1 MSNIRQTFL
10 YQWISVGIKK
20 ILIKANPIWEI
31 NRCYKKV
38 FNGKL
43 PDLKNPQNLIEK
55 IYWMEL
61 HTDTSLWS
69 KCTDKYLMREYV
81 ADCGYA
87 DFLPKL
93 LAKWNKAKDINFSE
107 LPEEF
112 ILKTNNGCGTCYIV
126 KDKKKEDL
134 SRIKKLFKKWLRI
147 QRVGYTN
154 AQLHYLKI
162 TPCIIAEELLH
173 ASKEDSLISPASL
186 IDYKVWCFSGKPE
199 CILVTYDRKDDRHF
213 VDMYD
218 LDWNRKDDCINKT
231 RANFKQTPIPKPKC
245 LQQMLEMASVL
256 SKPFSEVRVDFY
268 IVNSI
273 PIVGELTF
281 STGYGNY
288 TEKMY
293 DYLGSL
299 VDLSRLKIVR

>member
-1 MSNIRQTFL
+1 
-10 YQWISVGIKK
+10 
-20 ILIKANPIWEI
+20 
-31 NRCYKKV
+31 
-38 FNGKL
+38 
-43 PDLKNPQNLIEK
+43 
-55 IYWMEL
+55 
-61 HTDTSLWS
+61 
-69 KCTDKYLMREYV
+69 
-81 ADCGYA
+81 
-87 DFLPKL
+87 
-93 LAKWNKAKDINFSE
+93 
-107 LPEEF
+107 
-112 ILKTNNGCGTCYIV
+112 
-126 KDKKKEDL
+126 
-134 SRIKKLFKKWLRI
+134 
-147 QRVGYTN
+147 
-154 AQLHYLKI
+154 
-162 TPCIIAEELLH
+162 
-173 ASKEDSLISPASL
+173 
-186 IDYKVWCFSGKPE
+186 
-199 CILVTYDRKDDRHF
+199 
-213 VDMYD
+213 MYD